1 MKSKEDVQNDI
12 GGNDGFIEDNLGH
25 FSVAGSL
32 TANGFVAWVFHVATA
47 IADLDVAYAAKLHK
61 ARI

>member
-1 MKSKEDVQNDI
+1 MQGKEDVQNDI
-12 GGNDGFIEDNLGH
+12 GGNDGFIEDDLGH
-25 FSVAGSL
+25 FSMAGSL
-32 TANGFVAWVFHVATA
+32 TANRFVARVFNMAPA